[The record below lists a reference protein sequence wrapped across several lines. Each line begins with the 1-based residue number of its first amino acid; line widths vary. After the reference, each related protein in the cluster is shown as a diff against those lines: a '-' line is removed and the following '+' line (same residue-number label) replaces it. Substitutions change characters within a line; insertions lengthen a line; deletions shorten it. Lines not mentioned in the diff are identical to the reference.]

1 MFVFTNFLLA
11 LAEIV
16 NAVLGLYW
24 WIVVA
29 AAILS
34 WVNPDP
40 YNPIVRFLRAATEPV
55 MYRIR
60 RVVPLFFGGI
70 DFTPLVVLLLI
81 QFLQMFLVPTLRQ
94 LALRVGGQPSSAF
107 LM

>member
-1 MFVFTNFLLA
+1 VFVLTNFLLA

-16 NAVLGLYW
+16 NAILGIYW

-29 AAILS
+29 SAVLS

-40 YNPIVRFLRAATEPV
+40 YNPIVRFLRSATEPV

-60 RVVPLFFGGI
+60 RVVPLIFGGI

-94 LALRVGGQPSSAF
+94 IAIRVGGQPASPF

>member
-1 MFVFTNFLLA
+1 VFVLTNFLLA
-11 LAEIV
+11 VAEIV
-16 NAVLGLYW
+16 NAILSIYW
-24 WIVVA
+24 WIVIA
-29 AAILS
+29 AAVLS

-55 MYRIR
+55 MARIR
-60 RVVPLFFGGI
+60 RVIPLFFGGI
-70 DFTPLVVLLLI
+70 DFTPIVVLLLI

-94 LALRVGGQPSSAF
+94 IAVRMGGQPSTPF